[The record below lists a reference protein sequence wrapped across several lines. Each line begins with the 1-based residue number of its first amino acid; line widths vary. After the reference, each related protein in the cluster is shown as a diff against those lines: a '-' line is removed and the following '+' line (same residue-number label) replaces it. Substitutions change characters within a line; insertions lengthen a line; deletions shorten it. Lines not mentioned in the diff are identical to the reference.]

1 MFWVLFAR
9 DNVYKPQS
17 EARSAVTAA
26 KIDQWHKSP
35 GLNLLF
41 LLGLKRAVMHTFFFG
56 FQSLFI
62 EPFRKSQ

>member
-17 EARSAVTAA
+17 EAHSAVTAA

-41 LLGLKRAVMHTFFFG
+41 LLGLKRAVMHMFFG
-56 FQSLFI
+56 VSKSLY
-62 EPFRKSQ
+62 